1 MIVETKSKFF
11 ENYEMRFSILLAYQ
25 LLLLLIFRILTLF
38 ISTEGLHHIEFI
50 TPSQLQLVYLF
61 VEFITC
67 LLFLVNIPDDLQNKY
82 IFMGFSLI
90 YIILEVLYVE
100 QFFLSSDP
108 IILYSKNIN
117 FILLQVLVLLLLIFL
132 SNQKFKVDLQ
142 NNDINLTMYLLLSFI
157 FLLLSNF
164 ITNSDDFI
172 NLFILIAN
180 FLFWIFLLSLII
192 KYARILYSERKRNS
206 ILPILVGFFFGFGMF
221 MGMTRNQLMR
231 VVITTIIDQTFSL
244 YAIQPLVFGINVQY
258 AMIFIDIVFG
268 FVFVAVLLV
277 ALLVNE
283 PLRDE
288 ITVYL
293 ILGITGLA
301 VYPLLALMRFFAFFK
316 YTSKD
321 KLYFQRKK

>member
-61 VEFITC
+61 VEFIIC
-67 LLFLVNIPDDLQNKY
+67 LLFLVNIPHDLQNKY

-117 FILLQVLVLLLLIFL
+117 FILLQALVLLLLIFL